1 MRRFI
6 TTTIFILFTMCAS
19 PASVTAADAGEG
31 ILTLSRVIE
40 LAATNPPE
48 VRLSTPRIAE
58 AEARLAGAQVRTRE
72 DPKMDLTAGPRSGPE
87 RSTDVEVGFEIP
99 FDLGNRREKRIAVA
113 QAGIER
119 EKHAAGDVRRQA
131 TAAAVGAYYR
141 VLQAEER
148 LRLAREHKTLAD
160 ELLRI
165 AGERHLAGD
174 AAKFEVNLAR
184 TEVARA
190 ESDVSAAR
198 GRIALAQAALA
209 RTLGLSSG
217 AELQIVGDIKER
229 SFFDVIRSAPAPRVR
244 ADLLAA
250 LADIEASQAAI
261 SLAEAERLPDFAFRM
276 SYKREGSENIALG
289 GITVSLPF
297 LNPRQGPV
305 KEARVQR
312 QRAQIAADIRMAAIA
327 AENEGARRAYDAA
340 VEAVRGIE
348 ADGLPLK
355 RENESLAVESY
366 RAGKINLSTLL
377 QVRRDALEIGRTYLE
392 RLLEAA
398 EAGVELASASGRW
411 STAN

>member
-1 MRRFI
+1 M
-6 TTTIFILFTMCAS
+6 
-19 PASVTAADAGEG
+19 
-31 ILTLSRVIE
+31 IE
-40 LAATNPPE
+40 LAAANAPE
-48 VRLSTPRIAE
+48 VRLSTTRIAD
-58 AEARLAGAQVRTRE
+58 AEAKLAGAQVRTRE
-72 DPKMDLTAGPRSGPE
+72 DPKMDLAAGPRSGPE
-87 RSTDVEVGFEIP
+87 RSVDAEVGFEIP
-99 FDLGNRREKRIAVA
+99 FDLGSRREKRIAVA
-113 QAGIER
+113 QAGIQR
-119 EKHAAGDVRRQA
+119 EKHTTGDVRRQA

-148 LRLAREHKTLAD
+148 LRFAREHKTLAD

-165 AGERHLAGD
+165 ARERHLAGD
-174 AAKFEVNLAR
+174 VAKFEVNLAR

-190 ESDVSAAR
+190 ESDVSSAQ
-198 GRIALAQAALA
+198 GRIALARTALA
-209 RTLGLSSG
+209 QTLGLSSG

-229 SFFDVIRSAPAPRVR
+229 SFFDAIRSAPAPRER

-250 LADIEASQAAI
+250 LADVEASRAAV
-261 SLAEAERLPDFAFRM
+261 SLADAERLPDLAFRL
-276 SYKREGSENIALG
+276 SYKREGNENIALG

-305 KEARVQR
+305 KEARVQK
-312 QRAQIAADIRMAAIA
+312 QRAEIAAAVRQAAIT
-327 AENEGARRAYDAA
+327 AENEGARRAYDEA
-340 VEAVRGIE
+340 VEAVRRIE

-355 RENESLAVESY
+355 QENESLAVESY

-377 QVRRDALEIGRTYLE
+377 QVRRDALEIGRAYLE